1 MCELAYGPDGKEEQI
16 MGLIDFIKDAGAYLF
31 GSHAGTAVAATKA
44 DRSPSTILQKQVES
58 VGIPV
63 QDLYLAFNDPVA
75 TVSGTVA
82 TQDDRRKRS
91 CWPSATRRAS
101 ARSTTC
107 WSPSWSATA
116 DAPAAEASM
125 ETYTVKKGDTLS
137 AISKSVYGNANKY
150 QKIFDANTP
159 MLKDPD
165 RIYPGQVLRIPTLQ

>member
-1 MCELAYGPDGKEEQI
+1 

-44 DRSPSTILQKQVES
+44 DPVTVEILQKQVES

-63 QDLYLAFNDPVA
+63 QNLYLAFNDPVA

-82 TQDDRRKRS
+82 TQDDRQKIVLAVGNT
-91 CWPSATRRAS
+91 PGVGKVDDMLVAQLA
-101 ARSTTC
+101 
-107 WSPSWSATA
+107 PATA
-116 DAPAAEASM
+116 APAAEASM

-150 QKIFDANTP
+150 QHIFDANTP
-159 MLKDPD
+159 MLKNPD
-165 RIYPGQVLRIPTLQ
+165 KIYPGQVLRIPPLQ